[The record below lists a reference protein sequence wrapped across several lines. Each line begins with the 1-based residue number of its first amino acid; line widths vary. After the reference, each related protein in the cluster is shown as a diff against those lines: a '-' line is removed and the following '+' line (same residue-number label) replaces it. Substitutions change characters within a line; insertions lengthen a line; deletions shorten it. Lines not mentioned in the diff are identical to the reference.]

1 MESKRR
7 SIAKTCSWRFL
18 ATIITM
24 SVAYFMTT
32 STHGEMSNAKLAAII
47 GLLDTSLKFG
57 VYFFHERTWNKINY
71 GREIPGKVGDFNI

>member
-18 ATIITM
+18 ATIITTA
-24 SVAYFMTT
+24 VAYFTTT
-32 STHGEMSNAKLAAII
+32 SLNLDKVKMAAII

-57 VYFFHERTWNKINY
+57 VYFVHERLWNKINY
-71 GREIPGKVGDFNI
+71 GRIVPDKMDFEI

>member
-7 SIAKTCSWRFL
+7 SVAKTCSWRFI

-24 SVAYFMTT
+24 CVAYFMTA
-32 STHGEMSNAKLAAII
+32 STHGEMGNAKLAAII

-57 VYFFHERTWNKINY
+57 VYFFHERVWNKIDF
-71 GREIPGKVGDFNI
+71 GREIPPKVGDFEI

>member
-24 SVAYFMTT
+24 CVAYFMTT
-32 STHGEMSNAKLAAII
+32 STHGTMGNGKLAMII
-47 GLLDTSLKFG
+47 GLMDTSLKFG
-57 VYFFHERTWNKINY
+57 VYFFHERMWNKIDY
-71 GREIPGKVGDFNI
+71 GREIPKKAGDFDI